1 MATAGRQKRARTAFR
16 VAGEVFGSKP
26 MEQLE
31 DPSRPS
37 AAYYLLRAL
46 RTGLTSSKKKDGV
59 ISDAN
64 GHQDSAWIPPKEE
77 SNDASEE

>member
-1 MATAGRQKRARTAFR
+1 MATAGRQKRALTTFQ

-46 RTGLTSSKKKDGV
+46 RTGLTSSQKKNGV

-64 GHQDSAWIPPKEE
+64 GHADPAWTFTEEE
-77 SNDASEE
+77 SNDASED